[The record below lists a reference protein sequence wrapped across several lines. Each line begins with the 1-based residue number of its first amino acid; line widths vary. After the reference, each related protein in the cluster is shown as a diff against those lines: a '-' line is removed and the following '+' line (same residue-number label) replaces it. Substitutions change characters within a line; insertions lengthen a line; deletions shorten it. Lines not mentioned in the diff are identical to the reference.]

1 MDYKRLVLFS
11 ALLLLSLNLYQ
22 VWIKDYPDVQLVGE
36 RPIKQATVDV
46 KQTQSSYLPN
56 VPIQE
61 QVNSGQKVAL
71 AQVQP
76 QPPVSQ
82 YSDLISIQTDVLD
95 LKMDAK
101 TGTIVSANLLQYA
114 LSNSEKDKSFQLFT
128 DDLRKYL
135 ANSNLFIKT
144 PSGVQN
150 LELNYQSDS
159 KHYQLQNG
167 QNELAVVLKAKTK
180 DGLAVT
186 KTITFKRGHYVM
198 DFAYSLSNNTGKN
211 WAGQINSQLLQ
222 QNPKQDKSS
231 MFHVGSYTGAAISD
245 PTDKLYKKVSFEDI
259 SSKNLDKT
267 VKSGWIAM
275 QEHYF
280 LSAWIPTENTTN
292 HFYSRYVEDQYII
305 GYVSEPFVI
314 APGQVRQMNNRL
326 YVGPEITSRLEKIA
340 PGLNLTID
348 YGILSF
354 ISIFIFTVMSYI
366 YSFVGNWGWAI
377 ILVTMLIKL
386 AFYQLSAKSY
396 RSMASMRRLQPK
408 IMELRDRYADDK
420 AKLSQVTME
429 LYRKE
434 KVNPLGGC
442 LPILIQMPVFI
453 ALYWML
459 MESVELRQAP
469 WMLWI
474 HDLSSPDPL
483 YILPVTM
490 GLTMFIQ
497 QKLGPTSPDPA
508 QAKMMMM
515 LPVLFTFLFSS
526 FPAGLVLYWTVNNS
540 LSILQQWY
548 ITRKYGGEPT
558 KKKSKKI
565 ATDNLATSK

>member
-11 ALLLLSLNLYQ
+11 ALLFISLNLYQ
-22 VWIKDYPDVQLVGE
+22 AWIKDYPE
-36 RPIKQATVDV
+36 P
-46 KQTQSSYLPN
+46 QSQQVVETKTSVAQSSSGSDTSYLPN
-56 VPIQE
+56 VAISNTKNKTAAIANPVFE
-61 QVNSGQKVAL
+61 QQNADAKLLTIKTDLLELSLDANSGNIVGAKL
-71 AQVQP
+71 
-76 QPPVSQ
+76 
-82 YSDLISIQTDVLD
+82 LD
-95 LKMDAK
+95 
-101 TGTIVSANLLQYA
+101 YA
-114 LSNSEKDKSFQLFT
+114 LSPQEKDKAFRLFS
-128 DDLRKYL
+128 DDLRKYV
-135 ANSNLFIKT
+135 ANSSLFVKT
-144 PSGVQN
+144 QDGVQD
-150 LELNYQSDS
+150 LPLVYQSTAS
-159 KHYQLQNG
+159 SF
-167 QNELAVVLKAKTK
+167 ELAPTQSKLDVVLKAKTP
-180 DGLAVT
+180 DGLVVE
-186 KTITFKRGHYVM
+186 KTISVERGRYLINFNYKV
-198 DFAYSLSNNTGKN
+198 LNNTSST
-211 WAGQINSQLLQ
+211 WVGQVNNQLLQ
-222 QNPKQDKSS
+222 KNPKLDKSS
-231 MFHVGSYTGAAISD
+231 MFHVGTYTGAAISD
-245 PTDKLYKKVSFEDI
+245 PKDKLYKKVSFEDI
-259 SSKNLDKT
+259 ASKNLDKT
-267 VKSGWIAM
+267 IESGWVAM

-280 LSAWIPTENTTN
+280 LSAWVPPAGTTN
-292 HFYSRYVEDQYII
+292 HFYSRYVDSQYIV
-305 GYVSEPFVI
+305 GFVSEPLVI
-314 APGQVRQMNNRL
+314 EPSKSKTVTNSL
-326 YVGPEITSRLEKIA
+326 YAGPEVTSRLEKIA

-348 YGILSF
+348 YGILSV

-366 YSFVGNWGWAI
+366 YKVVGNWGWSI
-377 ILVTMLIKL
+377 VLVTMLIKL

-408 IMELRDRYADDK
+408 ITELRDRYADDK

-483 YILPVTM
+483 YILPVLM

-497 QKLGPTSPDPA
+497 QKLGPASPDPT

-548 ITRKYGGEPT
+548 ITRKYGEEQS
-558 KKKSKKI
+558 KKKGSGS
-565 ATDNLATSK
+565 LVTSK

>member
-1 MDYKRLVLFS
+1 MDYKRLVLLS

-22 VWIKDYPDVQLVGE
+22 AWIKDYPEVPTVVE
-36 RPIKQATVDV
+36 RNIMEPMVEV
-46 KQTQSSYLPN
+46 KKIDKNYLPN
-56 VPIQE
+56 VEVENKQE
-61 QVNSGQKVAL
+61 SSASNASMVGNQSATK
-71 AQVQP
+71 
-76 QPPVSQ
+76 
-82 YSDLISIQTDVLD
+82 YEKLISIKTDVLA
-95 LKMDAK
+95 LKVDAK
-101 TGTIVSANLLQYA
+101 SGTIVSAQLLDYA
-114 LSNSEKDKSFQLFT
+114 QSNEEKDKAYQLFQ

-144 PSGVQN
+144 PAGVET
-150 LELNYQSDS
+150 LELTYSSDKNSYELQS
-159 KHYQLQNG
+159 G
-167 QNELAVVLKAKTK
+167 QNELNVVLNAKTSK
-180 DGLAVT
+180 GLNVT
-186 KTITFKRGHYVM
+186 KTITLKRNRYVM
-198 DFAYSLSNNTGKN
+198 DFSYHILNNTGAD
-211 WAGQINSQLLQ
+211 WTGQVNSQLLQ
-222 QNPKQDKSS
+222 ENPKLDKSS
-231 MFHVGSYTGAAISD
+231 MFHVGTYTGSAISN
-245 PTDKLYKKVSFEDI
+245 PAEKLYKKVSFEEI
-259 SSKNLDKT
+259 AKSNLDKKVT
-267 VKSGWIAM
+267 SGWVAM

-280 LSAWIPTENTTN
+280 LSAWIPTVNTTN
-292 HFYSRYVEDQYII
+292 HFYSRYVDEQYII

-314 APGQVRQMNNRL
+314 APGQVKDINNQL
-326 YVGPEITSRLEKIA
+326 YAGPEIASRLDKIA
-340 PGLNLTID
+340 PGLSLTID
-348 YGILSF
+348 YGLLSF
-354 ISIFIFTVMSYI
+354 ISIFIFAVMSFI
-366 YSFVGNWGWAI
+366 YSFVGNWGWSI
-377 ILVTMLIKL
+377 ILVTVLIKL

-420 AKLSQVTME
+420 AKLSQATME

-469 WMLWI
+469 WMFWI

-483 YILPVTM
+483 YVLPVLM
-490 GLTMFIQ
+490 GLTMLVQ

-526 FPAGLVLYWTVNNS
+526 FPSGLVLYWTVNNS

-548 ITRKYGGEPT
+548 ITRKYGSAPA
-558 KKKSKKI
+558 KKSSNGNMSSK
-565 ATDNLATSK
+565 NLATSK